1 MKRLLPVLLAVL
13 MLLSCSNPLMDGQN
27 SHVNIFIYPY
37 LEFTEEENEVA
48 VSVAEGADVSFISI
62 PSEVMINGE
71 AKPVTAFTGFQNP
84 EDAEKLT
91 ALYIPAAVTIKDGA
105 LSNSPNL
112 AKIEKTDVTESS
124 VWTGLPGNLS
134 RPGYH
139 FIGWYAG
146 DDKVENGSAIS
157 PDYPVAEPKFE
168 AHSLT
173 QVQEK
178 EPTCT
183 EEGTKAYYE
192 CSICKGKFCDSEGLV
207 SVTDA
212 ELIIAPFGHDESG
225 EWVTTDETNHWKVC
239 SRCQTE
245 ILKASH
251 DFTEYTEGEDD
262 NWTRTCKVCGRSET
276 AHHLKHKMEYHEA
289 EDATC
294 TEKGNIAYYQCTVCN
309 KYFSDEEGLQDLTEE
324 QVFIDA
330 TGHEMSYHAAV
341 SETCTEN
348 GNIEYWSC
356 SKCSKNFADENGNE
370 EITGDVVIPAPGHE
384 LSHTEAKEPT
394 CTEDGNI
401 EYWYCSVCE
410 KFFKDSIAN
419 QEISKEDTIIPELN
433 HDYPEN
439 PTATDYKN
447 DDDNHWLEC
456 SRCHKHFNE
465 ETHKYEVVYDF
476 NSKTGAL
483 IATSKCEICGF
494 EKEASS
500 SSSTGAFDITT
511 TFGVSAERLETNKWR
526 ISLDE
531 TYKDMFSGYVWTDS
545 NGNEICEEIQGKDS
559 FEIEVTETV
568 GEDLMLMCHLYDDSG
583 TEMEICF
590 VTITR

>member
-1 MKRLLPVLLAVL
+1 MKRLLPVLLAGL

-27 SHVNIFIYPY
+27 SHVNVFIYPY

-48 VSVAEGADVSFISI
+48 VSVVEGADVSFISI
-62 PSEVMINGE
+62 PSEIMINGE

-157 PDYPVAEPKFE
+157 PDYPAAEPKFE
-168 AHSLT
+168 AHSLNP
-173 QVQEK
+173 VQEI

-183 EEGTKAYYE
+183 EKGTKAYYE
-192 CSICKGKFCDSEGLV
+192 CSICKEKFSDSDGLV
-207 SVTDA
+207 SISDD
-212 ELIIAPFGHDESG
+212 ELVIAPLGHDESG
-225 EWVTTDETNHWKVC
+225 EWQHDNEKHWQICSTCEEKINEGLHKFGDYIEAGNDTWICSCEICGYEYSVEHYEHSFPLEHHPYKV
-239 SRCQTE
+239 
-245 ILKASH
+245 
-251 DFTEYTEGEDD
+251 
-262 NWTRTCKVCGRSET
+262 
-276 AHHLKHKMEYHEA
+276 
-289 EDATC
+289 ATC
-294 TEKGNIAYYQCTVCN
+294 TEKGNY
-309 KYFSDEEGLQDLTEE
+309 
-324 QVFIDA
+324 
-330 TGHEMSYHAAV
+330 
-341 SETCTEN
+341 
-348 GNIEYWSC
+348 EYWEC
-356 SKCSKNFADENGNE
+356 SICHEKFKDAGATVTIE
-370 EITGDVVIPAPGHE
+370 EI
-384 LSHTEAKEPT
+384 
-394 CTEDGNI
+394 
-401 EYWYCSVCE
+401 
-410 KFFKDSIAN
+410 
-419 QEISKEDTIIPELN
+419 IIPELG
-433 HDYPEN
+433 HDYPKN
-439 PTATDYKN
+439 PTATDYEK

-483 IATSKCEICGF
+483 IAISECEICGF
-494 EKEASS
+494 EKKASS

>member
-48 VSVAEGADVSFISI
+48 VSVVEGADVSFISI
-62 PSEVMINGE
+62 PSEIMINGE
-71 AKPVTAFTGFQNP
+71 AKPVTAFSGFQNP

-91 ALYIPAAVTIKDGA
+91 ALYIPAAVTIKEGA

-168 AHSLT
+168 AHSLN

-192 CSICKGKFCDSEGLV
+192 CSICNEKFSDSEGLV

-212 ELIIAPFGHDESG
+212 ELIIAPLGHDESG
-225 EWVTTDETNHWKVC
+225 EWIATDETNHWKVC

-245 ILKASH
+245 ILKAAH

-262 NWTRTCKVCGRSET
+262 KWTRTCKVCGRSET
-276 AHHLKHKMEYHEA
+276 AHHLKHTMEYHEA
-289 EDATC
+289 KDATC

-309 KYFSDEEGLQDLTEE
+309 KYFSDEEGLQDLTED
-324 QVFIDA
+324 QVFIGA

-356 SKCSKNFADENGNE
+356 SKCNKSFADENGDE
-370 EITGDVVIPAPGHE
+370 EITCNVVIPASGHK

-401 EYWYCSVCE
+401 EYWKCSACE
-410 KFFKDSIAN
+410 KFFEDENAET
-419 QEISKEDTIIPELN
+419 EITYEQIKKSK
-433 HDYPEN
+433 
-439 PTATDYKN
+439 
-447 DDDNHWLEC
+447 LE
-456 SRCHKHFNE
+456 H
-465 ETHKYEVVYDF
+465 
-476 NSKTGAL
+476 L
-483 IATSKCEICGF
+483 IADEYSSDSEYHWKECLRDDCSYTTEKKAHEWNFEFTSENSSVSVKIYCKDCFYTNNVDDEIYPPFG
-494 EKEASS
+494 
-500 SSSTGAFDITT
+500 GVFD
-511 TFGVSAERLETNKWR
+511 VSL
-526 ISLDE
+526 IH
-531 TYKDMFSGYVWTDS
+531 G
-545 NGNEICEEIQGKDS
+545 
-559 FEIEVTETV
+559 EIEVTRLTGNSWSMKVNENAQADFIDCVWMDNKGNTICANGFDPITV
-568 GEDLMLMCHLYDDSG
+568 TLESDVDTDLLILCNLTASDGSITTWYVQ
-583 TEMEICF
+583 
-590 VTITR
+590 VTV

>member
-48 VSVAEGADVSFISI
+48 VSVVEGADVSFISI

-91 ALYIPAAVTIKDGA
+91 VLYIPAAVTIKEGA

-112 AKIEKTDVTESS
+112 AKIEKTDVAESS

-168 AHSLT
+168 AHSLN

-212 ELIIAPFGHDESG
+212 ELIIALLGHDESG
-225 EWVTTDETNHWKVC
+225 EWVTTDETNHWKAC

-262 NWTRTCKVCGRSET
+262 KWTRTCKVCGRSET

-289 EDATC
+289 KDATC
-294 TEKGNIAYYQCTVCN
+294 TEIGNKAYYQCTVCN

-330 TGHEMSYHAAV
+330 TGHE
-341 SETCTEN
+341 
-348 GNIEYWSC
+348 
-356 SKCSKNFADENGNE
+356 
-370 EITGDVVIPAPGHE
+370 
-384 LSHTEAKEPT
+384 
-394 CTEDGNI
+394 
-401 EYWYCSVCE
+401 
-410 KFFKDSIAN
+410 
-419 QEISKEDTIIPELN
+419 
-433 HDYPEN
+433 
-439 PTATDYKN
+439 TDYKK

-456 SRCHKHFNE
+456 SRCHKHFKE
-465 ETHKYEVVYDF
+465 ETHKYEVDYYF

-483 IATSKCEICGF
+483 IATSNCEICGF
-494 EKEASS
+494 EKKGSS